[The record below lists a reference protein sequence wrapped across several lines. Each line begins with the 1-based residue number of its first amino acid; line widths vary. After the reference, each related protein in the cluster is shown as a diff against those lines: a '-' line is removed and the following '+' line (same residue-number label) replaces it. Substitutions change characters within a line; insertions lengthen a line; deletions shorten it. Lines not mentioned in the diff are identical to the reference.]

1 MDSDPR
7 PSTPDGSYDGERP
20 VVDDNDDVQVPLD
33 APFEVPV
40 ADALEQERTV
50 VLDDDHDSE
59 PSA

>member
-1 MDSDPR
+1 MDSNPR
-7 PSTPDGSYDGERP
+7 PSPPDGSYDGERP
-20 VVDDNDDVQVPLD
+20 VVDDDDDVQVPLD